1 MDWLTFTVFY
11 YVFIMIDVPGINI
24 SNLGGV
30 LFMIKVLF
38 TVTADDIM
46 DIIPEKELCLLLV
59 PIYGDYNQKE

>member
-1 MDWLTFTVFY
+1 
-11 YVFIMIDVPGINI
+11 
-24 SNLGGV
+24 
-30 LFMIKVLF
+30 MIKVLF